1 MSTTFFKVHSQF
13 GFFNKNQFNYD
24 SNLEP
29 PPCEVLS
36 PQSAFWTIPV
46 RDLGC
51 DPQRDPRVAKPSNS
65 GRPHGFSIVEPK
77 PYWTQLATKTAMF
90 TMFDRVATSIIVLL
104 LVTAI
109 WCVRNALEE
118 TSAAS
123 GWHRDDHLKLCSH
136 WVMGCLKIGYPN
148 IWWLYKFP
156 HSLNNGDLGVK
167 PCKNPYF
174 QTRPHAFLMT

>member
-1 MSTTFFKVHSQF
+1 
-13 GFFNKNQFNYD
+13 
-24 SNLEP
+24 
-29 PPCEVLS
+29 
-36 PQSAFWTIPV
+36 
-46 RDLGC
+46 
-51 DPQRDPRVAKPSNS
+51 
-65 GRPHGFSIVEPK
+65 
-77 PYWTQLATKTAMF
+77 
-90 TMFDRVATSIIVLL
+90 MFDRVATSIIVLL

-167 PCKNPYF
+167 PCKTPIFRQGHMHFWWLRTLLVFDPLHFPLPIGSMYAIYGNIYHHYTPNVSIYTSTMDHIGYTSRADF
-174 QTRPHAFLMT
+174 KH